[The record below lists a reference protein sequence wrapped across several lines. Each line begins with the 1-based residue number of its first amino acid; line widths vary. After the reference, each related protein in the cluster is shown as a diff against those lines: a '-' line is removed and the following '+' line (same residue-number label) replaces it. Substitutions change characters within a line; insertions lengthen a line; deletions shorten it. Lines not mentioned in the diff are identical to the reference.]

1 MDNKKLFDL
10 YQKRWEL
17 IGHIQ
22 ANADNLE
29 MLDEVREMFNGVMKD
44 SASIQMVENKLINKM
59 KDDIKE
65 QRKLSK
71 QLDLMLGHS
80 MATGNVLD
88 FKENMMLR
96 K

>member
-1 MDNKKLFDL
+1 MENKELFNL
-10 YQKRWEL
+10 YQKHWE
-17 IGHIQ
+17 IVGHIQ

-29 MLDEVREMFNGVMKD
+29 MLDEIREMFTGVMKD
-44 SASIQMVENKLINKM
+44 SAALQLVENKLIANM
-59 KDDIKE
+59 KDHIKE

-71 QLDLMLGHS
+71 QVDLMLGQS
-80 MATGNVLD
+80 RPTNNVLD

>member
-1 MDNKKLFDL
+1 
-10 YQKRWEL
+10 
-17 IGHIQ
+17 
-22 ANADNLE
+22 
-29 MLDEVREMFNGVMKD
+29 MFNDVMKD
-44 SASIQMVENKLINKM
+44 SASLQMAENKLINKM

>member
-10 YQKRWEL
+10 YQKHWE
-17 IGHIQ
+17 IVGHIQ

-29 MLDEVREMFNGVMKD
+29 MLDEIREMFTGVMKD
-44 SASIQMVENKLINKM
+44 SAALQLVENKLIANM
-59 KDDIKE
+59 KDHIKE

-71 QLDLMLGHS
+71 QVDLMLGQS
-80 MATGNVLD
+80 GATSNVLD
-88 FKENMMLR
+88 FKENMMMR

>member
-1 MDNKKLFDL
+1 MDNKILFDL

-88 FKENMMLR
+88 FKENMILR

>member
-29 MLDEVREMFNGVMKD
+29 MLDEVREMFNDVMK
-44 SASIQMVENKLINKM
+44 ANAALQMVENKLINKM

-71 QLDLMLGHS
+71 QLDLMLGNS
-80 MATGNVLD
+80 TVTGNVLD

>member
-1 MDNKKLFDL
+1 MDNKELFNL
-10 YQKRWEL
+10 YQKHWE
-17 IGHIQ
+17 IVGHIQ

-29 MLDEVREMFNGVMKD
+29 MLDEIREMFTGVMKD
-44 SASIQMVENKLINKM
+44 SAALQLVENKLIANM
-59 KDDIKE
+59 KDHIKE

-71 QLDLMLGHS
+71 QVDLMLGQS
-80 MATGNVLD
+80 RPTNNVLD

>member
-1 MDNKKLFDL
+1 MDNKILFDL

-44 SASIQMVENKLINKM
+44 SASIQMVENKLINEM
-59 KDDIKE
+59 KDDIEE
-65 QRKLSK
+65 QRKSSK
-71 QLDLMLGHS
+71 QLDLMLVHS

>member
-10 YQKRWEL
+10 YQKHWE
-17 IGHIQ
+17 IVGHIQ

-29 MLDEVREMFNGVMKD
+29 LVDEIRALFDGVMRD
-44 SASIQMVENKLINKM
+44 SASLQMVENKLINKM
-59 KDDIKE
+59 KDHIKE
-65 QRKLSK
+65 QRTLSK

-88 FKENMMLR
+88 FKENMKLR

>member
-1 MDNKKLFDL
+1 MDNKKFFDL
-10 YQKRWEL
+10 YQKNWE
-17 IGHIQ
+17 IVGHIQ
-22 ANADNLE
+22 ANTDNLE
-29 MLDEVREMFNGVMKD
+29 MLEEIGEMFNDVMKD
-44 SASIQMVENKLINKM
+44 SASIQMMENKLINKM

-71 QLDLMLGHS
+71 QLDIMLGHS

>member
-1 MDNKKLFDL
+1 MDNKTLFDL
-10 YQKRWEL
+10 YQKRWEI

-29 MLDEVREMFNGVMKD
+29 MLDEVREIFGGIMKD
-44 SASIQMVENKLINKM
+44 SAALQMLENKLINKM

-65 QRKLSK
+65 QHKLSK

-80 MATGNVLD
+80 MATGNVLN

>member
-22 ANADNLE
+22 ANAAL
-29 MLDEVREMFNGVMKD
+29 
-44 SASIQMVENKLINKM
+44 QMVENKLINKM

-71 QLDLMLGHS
+71 QLDLMLGNS
-80 MATGNVLD
+80 TVTGNVLD

>member
-29 MLDEVREMFNGVMKD
+29 MLDEVREMFNDVMKD
-44 SASIQMVENKLINKM
+44 SAALQMVENKLINKM

>member
-1 MDNKKLFDL
+1 MDNKELFNL
-10 YQKRWEL
+10 YQKHWE
-17 IGHIQ
+17 IVGHIQ

-29 MLDEVREMFNGVMKD
+29 MLDKIREMFTGVMKD
-44 SASIQMVENKLINKM
+44 SAALQLVENKLIANM
-59 KDDIKE
+59 KNHIKE

-71 QLDLMLGHS
+71 QVDLMLGQS
-80 MATGNVLD
+80 RPTNNVLD

>member
-1 MDNKKLFDL
+1 MFDL

-29 MLDEVREMFNGVMKD
+29 MLDEVREMFNDFMKG

-71 QLDLMLGHS
+71 QLDLMLAHG

-88 FKENMMLR
+88 FK
-96 K
+96 KI